1 MTAATKNRTFLSG
14 PKQLYLKP
22 ESAQILPAKA

>member
-1 MTAATKNRTFLSG
+1 MAAATKNRTFLTG

-22 ESAQILPAKA
+22 ELAHILTVQ